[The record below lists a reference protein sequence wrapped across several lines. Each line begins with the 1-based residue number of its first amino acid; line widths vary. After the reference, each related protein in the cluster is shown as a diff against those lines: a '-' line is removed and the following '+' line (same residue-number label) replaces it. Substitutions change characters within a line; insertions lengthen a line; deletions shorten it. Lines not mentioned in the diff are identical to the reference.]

1 MRHTGDSGGVT
12 SRNYKSVIGET
23 DWLTDYGGFSNLFM
37 DIGHTALFEAQFGE
51 GPWEVGLKL
60 PLENDVIKIH
70 EAGASDGE
78 CYSRWPC
85 LLYDTVIVASCV
97 VPNCSDMAVKME

>member
-12 SRNYKSVIGET
+12 SRNNYKSVIGET
-23 DWLTDYGGFSNLFM
+23 DCLTDYREFSNLFM
-37 DIGHTALFEAQFGE
+37 DIGHTALFESQFGE

-70 EAGASDGE
+70 EAGSEWRRVLFTVTMSTIWHGDRCIVRGTK
-78 CYSRWPC
+78 
-85 LLYDTVIVASCV
+85 LL
-97 VPNCSDMAVKME
+97 